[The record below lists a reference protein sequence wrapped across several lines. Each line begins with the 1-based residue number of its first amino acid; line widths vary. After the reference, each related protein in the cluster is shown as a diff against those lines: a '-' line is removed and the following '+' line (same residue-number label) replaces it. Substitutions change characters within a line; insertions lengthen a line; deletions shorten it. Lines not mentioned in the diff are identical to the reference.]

1 LAVRDGDM
9 PTHAASPAASRAEY
23 ARRMNLVLDY
33 IDRHLD
39 TPLELARL
47 ADVAH
52 FSRFHF
58 HRIFT
63 AWMGET
69 VGDYARR
76 RRLEVAAFRLSCGTG
91 ETVLDIALGT
101 GFGSGEAFARAFK
114 LKFGCT
120 PSAWRLGARE
130 RMAQQVAALGERKFT
145 LHSNLDQALG
155 KPDQARPR
163 RLGEDGDSHPTQG
176 ANTMQVE
183 VIDLPA
189 VRVACQRRIGPYGPG
204 IGAFWRETMA
214 PWMQSHGL
222 MEQPCYGVGLDDP
235 VLTPPDKCR
244 YDACVAVPEDFQANG
259 HTTIVVLPGGRY
271 AVARFQGQPATI
283 ADAWMTLTR
292 EWLPSS
298 GLQCDERPCFERF
311 DALRALDPA
320 TGAFTC
326 DICIPVRAL

>member
-1 LAVRDGDM
+1 M
-9 PTHAASPAASRAEY
+9 SENTASSAASRAEY
-23 ARRMNLVLDY
+23 ARRINLVLDY

-39 TPLELARL
+39 TPLELAQL

-76 RRLEVAAFRLSCGTG
+76 RRLEVAAFRLSRNTG

-120 PSAWRLGARE
+120 PSAWRQGTAE
-130 RMAQQVAALGERKFT
+130 RMAQQVAALGENKFT
-145 LHSNLDQALG
+145 LHSNLDQILG

-163 RLGEDGDSHPTQG
+163 RLGEDGHSHPTQG
-176 ANTMQVE
+176 ENSMQVQ
-183 VIDLPA
+183 VIDLPP
-189 VRVACQRRIGPYGPG
+189 VRVAWQRRIGAYGPG
-204 IGAFWRETMA
+204 IGAFWRDTMA

-222 MEQPCYGVGLDDP
+222 MEQTCYGVGLDDP
-235 VLTPPDKCR
+235 VLTPADKCR
-244 YDACVAVPEDFQANG
+244 YDACVALPEQFQGNG
-259 HTTIVVLPGGRY
+259 NTAITTLPGGRY
-271 AVARFQGQPATI
+271 AVARFQGPTTSI
-283 ADAWMTLTR
+283 AAAWMTLTR

-311 DALRALDPA
+311 NATTALDPA
-320 TGAFTC
+320 TGEFTC
-326 DICIPVRAL
+326 DICIPVRPL

>member
-1 LAVRDGDM
+1 M
-9 PTHAASPAASRAEY
+9 PTIPESPAASRAEY
-23 ARRMNLVLDY
+23 ARRINLVLDY

-39 TPLELARL
+39 TPLELATL

-76 RRLEVAAFRLSCGTG
+76 RRLEVAAFRLSRNTG

-120 PSAWRLGARE
+120 PSTWRQATPA
-130 RMAQQVAALGERKFT
+130 RMAQQVAALGEHKFT

-155 KPDQARPR
+155 KPGQARAPH
-163 RLGEDGDSHPTQG
+163 LGEDGHSHPTQG
-176 ANTMQVE
+176 ANSMEVQ
-183 VIDLPA
+183 VIDLPP
-189 VRVACQRRIGPYGPG
+189 VRVAWQRRIGAYGPG
-204 IGAFWRETMA
+204 IGAFWRDTMA

-222 MEQPCYGVGLDDP
+222 MEQTCYGVGLDDP
-235 VLTPPDKCR
+235 VLTPADKCR
-244 YDACVAVPEDFQANG
+244 YDACVALPGHFQANG
-259 HTTIVVLPGGRY
+259 NTATTMLPGGRY
-271 AVARFQGQPATI
+271 AVARFRGPTTSI
-283 ADAWMTLTR
+283 AAAWMTLTR

-311 DALRALDPA
+311 HATTALDPA
-320 TGAFTC
+320 TGEFTC
-326 DICIPVRAL
+326 DICIPVRPL

>member
-1 LAVRDGDM
+1 M
-9 PTHAASPAASRAEY
+9 PTNTEAPAASRAEY

-39 TPLELARL
+39 TPLELASL

-76 RRLEVAAFRLSCGTG
+76 RRLEVAAFRLSCGG
-91 ETVLDIALGT
+91 PATVLDIALST

-120 PSAWRLGARE
+120 PSAWRQGTRE
-130 RMAQQVAALGERKFT
+130 RMAQQAAALGADKFT
-145 LHSNLDQALG
+145 LHSNLDQILG
-155 KPDQARPR
+155 KPDQAPPC
-163 RLGEDGDSHPTQG
+163 RLGEDGYSHPHPG
-176 ANTMQVE
+176 VHSMQVE

-204 IGAFWRETMA
+204 IGAFWRDTMA

-235 VLTPPDKCR
+235 ALAPPDKCR
-244 YDACVAVPEDFQANG
+244 YDACVMVPDSFQASG
-259 HTTIVVLPGGRY
+259 QTAIAVLPGGRY
-271 AVARFQGQPATI
+271 AVARFKGLPATI
-283 ADAWMTLTR
+283 AAAWTTLTR
-292 EWLPSS
+292 EWLPAS

-311 DALRALDPA
+311 DAVTALDPA
-320 TGAFTC
+320 TGEFSC
-326 DICIPVRAL
+326 DICIPVRPL

>member
-1 LAVRDGDM
+1 M
-9 PTHAASPAASRAEY
+9 PTSTDTSTASRAEY
-23 ARRMNLVLDY
+23 ARRINRVLDY

-39 TPLELARL
+39 TPLELAQL
-47 ADVAH
+47 ADVAN

-58 HRIFT
+58 HRIFA

-76 RRLEVAAFRLSCGTG
+76 RRLEVAAFRMSCGTG
-91 ETVLDIALGT
+91 GTVLDIALGT

-120 PSAWRLGARE
+120 PSAWRQGTPE
-130 RMAQQVAALGERKFT
+130 RLAQQAAALGERKFA
-145 LHSNLDQALG
+145 LHSNLDQVLG
-155 KPDQARPR
+155 KPDQARGCRP
-163 RLGEDGDSHPTQG
+163 GEDDGSHPTQG
-176 ANTMQVE
+176 ANSMEVQ

-189 VRVACQRRIGPYGPG
+189 VRVAYQRRIGPYGPG

-235 VLTPPDKCR
+235 VLTPADKCR
-244 YDACVAVPEDFQANG
+244 YDACVVVPDGFQAG
-259 HTTIVVLPGGRY
+259 GQAAIAALPGGRY
-271 AVARFQGQPATI
+271 AVARFKGQPAAI

-311 DALRALDPA
+311 DAVSALDPA
-320 TGAFTC
+320 SGEFSC